1 MLPRN
6 MRQEMI
12 TKEELD
18 NQLRQQGIDDCGEVK
33 EAFIEGDGRISII
46 RWDNGETGNGS
57 DKKIPL

>member
-18 NQLRQQGIDDCGEVK
+18 SQLRQQGIDDCAEVK

-46 RWDNGETGNGS
+46 RWDKGETAKP
-57 DKKIPL
+57 DKKMPL